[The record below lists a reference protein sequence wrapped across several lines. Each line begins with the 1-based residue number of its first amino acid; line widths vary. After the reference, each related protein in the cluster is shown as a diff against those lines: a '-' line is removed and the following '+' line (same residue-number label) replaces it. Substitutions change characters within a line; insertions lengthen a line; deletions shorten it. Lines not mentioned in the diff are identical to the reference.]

1 MYSVIYCDATFI
13 SLRRDTVQKEG
24 LHTLIGINLEGEK
37 EVLDYGIFPSESK
50 ENYKELLRALKER
63 GLEEVLLFIS
73 DGLTGLKAC
82 LLEEFP
88 NAKHQACFTHIAR
101 GVMNKVRASD
111 KEEVGEDF
119 KKIHQS
125 EEREEAI
132 LNYEE
137 FLDKWGYKYPKI
149 KASLEK
155 MDNLFTFYDFPKE
168 VRKSIYTNNII
179 ENFNKK
185 IKKMTKQKEQFP
197 NESSLER
204 SICSV
209 CLEYNEKFG
218 SRTHKGFGKVR
229 AELEEMFDKISSL

>member
-1 MYSVIYCDATFI
+1 
-13 SLRRDTVQKEG
+13 
-24 LHTLIGINLEGEK
+24 
-37 EVLDYGIFPSESK
+37 
-50 ENYKELLRALKER
+50 
-63 GLEEVLLFIS
+63 
-73 DGLTGLKAC
+73 
-82 LLEEFP
+82 
-88 NAKHQACFTHIAR
+88 
-101 GVMNKVRASD
+101 MNKVRASD

-125 EEREEAI
+125 EEIEEAI